1 MTKNLFGEKI
11 DSSTES
17 IKWAYIDCH
26 GQSNTDVIKLISK
39 HLDIALIHLTQYDYN
54 ENFSLSIGEVK
65 QLLGSVKHCYY
76 LVRDYCCTEVKIEEK
91 RRDNLKEKYIL
102 IPDLRK
108 QDTKIHSVMKS
119 LKDIG
124 YEILHLKSP
133 QLIGG
138 EFLERLLNEDSLMDI
153 RSDRELVKRI
163 IDQVSKR
170 GLISDKIE
178 FPFLEYYP
186 LFTVYMCCYYK
197 ALNETCQSTIENL
210 NSESERLKK
219 KLDNTKMGDVVL
231 YFNEIINREN
241 SSLLLWKLSQEL
253 SLMSKQHSQSEGST
267 HQQKYVRYSLEIFW
281 REALLST
288 KYGHSCEDKNRADFI
303 TNFRLRYSSYVE
315 RGEPFELIDGDNLR
329 YFDKE
334 INELLYNLYHEQEL
348 ELDELNE
355 DQKVTM
361 RQAPI
366 VVSIFGPQSSGKSTL
381 LNYCFGCK
389 FLTSAGRCTRG
400 IYASLAQLSRPV
412 NLTNQFLIL
421 DTEGLDG
428 IERANFRDASLIHF
442 DRTMVLF
449 CLAVSQVVIINVKG
463 DIGNELQ
470 NLLQI
475 CAYSLNKLNVRKVAA
490 PKIFF
495 VLNQQAD
502 PDLDKHLES
511 INILMDKLNGDLMD
525 TEGVKISDLIQ
536 VSRENLFILPSAFNS
551 EQMNKP
557 SSKLFN
563 SEVTKLSPTVTFA
576 DKCTKLRLS
585 IIDQLDNMPVDD
597 RTPFQTMKEWME
609 MSGIIWDTIVRYQ
622 DIVKYRNVEEMMC
635 NNELSKLVS
644 DLMEEHIYRHKQ
656 EFLEITNDL
665 SLQIQNIKI
674 FTHSENL
681 LTKFVFKFDEIFIPH
696 QTDCNKA
703 FTEHCET
710 NMLLKKNSR
719 LCKEFRDNLSRLIYI
734 EKKVYEDKLKFQ
746 IKAVSVEILLS
757 DGMKKFQDAI
767 TKNVDD
773 YLQLI
778 DFQRREAFDKIW
790 TECFGGDDKEEEVAE
805 RFETFENLYSLFRME
820 SNTVENKHT
829 VYGWFRSDEFEMDE
843 VISTIKSTI
852 LARFMNDPNL
862 IDGGD
867 QFIFSCNENNY
878 PIRYMTPYAGRR
890 DYKYFSGNSL
900 FQIYKKSR
908 LHLDRKRLILP
919 EWVPLECLPLVKYCS
934 GHYSHP
940 DIILRSLDRNKQVL
954 RLACQLKSPSNL
966 EESTWQK
973 LISDIRE
980 CISDFIDKDPNI
992 SHGTVKQMVNYLS
1005 SLFKLVNYEI
1015 NCIQAKLSNTAQRTI
1030 TTLVF
1035 AYAFNSLWNIKIGK
1049 LNEQKAKTEVK
1060 KLRLLEYFSQKIETR
1075 KIIRGDW
1082 NREKMKESDLK
1093 ISEKFATDFLESVKR
1108 ALLITEQSLVELY
1121 FEEKRETLSY
1131 EYILSTGNT
1140 YLIKELEEDP
1150 ETEVLD
1156 QENFVIKFIC
1166 DRNTETKATFLKL
1179 WNQAQ
1184 NEIHCLFV
1192 REMNEKFSKHIQPVK
1207 QVLIALQESLVE
1219 SSAKSGTSE
1228 HKAWDSDSNFEIADM
1243 GAGEDIPF
1251 EVKRE
1256 SPFKGMVMYLQ
1267 MYLNPLVLPAVF
1279 EDTFK
1284 QGSTFYVDGVNVK
1297 LADTYVLC
1305 GKPVYPVHILSE
1317 EMFKKLSNTKMFSSE
1332 NIFNLY
1338 DYVTEFLSV
1347 LNNYTLEVT
1356 NEEFSELVQHIKE
1369 YFEKNAIG
1377 CPNQCPSCGKCCER
1391 ELHPN
1396 DGLCQIK
1403 TGHQICSMGGKVW
1416 NNDENHTA
1424 LLLMCDDLGE
1434 YTSVSLSGT
1443 SMNWLDFMDRCSND
1457 WNLPLP
1463 KDNVSRILQY
1473 DNRVKM
1479 KDIWN
1484 KFGRGILKY
1493 YADGGTHITYV
1504 PYTSVSEVYRILHVQ
1519 SYICFV
1525 IDGTMSMLTEIKKVR
1540 ISISQ
1545 FIHKC
1550 KQREN
1555 LPHFRVVIYR
1565 DHCDRVLLEKYPEN
1579 NEFTPDYLSV
1589 QYFLS
1594 SVEAY
1599 GGLDY
1604 PEAALDG
1611 LATAATHS
1619 EWKTSIGVRNIIIHI
1634 FDAPPHGAFPD
1645 PTVHD
1650 SRSRK
1655 AHCCCCNHGTI
1666 CPFDWKTDV
1675 WGSIKKN
1682 NIKYYGI
1689 NTGTKNRSFEAA
1701 MKENLEELC
1710 GGFQTIEKE
1719 VVNDAI
1725 LEIFIDHKDNF

>member
-1 MTKNLFGEKI
+1 M
-11 DSSTES
+11 
-17 IKWAYIDCH
+17 
-26 GQSNTDVIKLISK
+26 
-39 HLDIALIHLTQYDYN
+39 
-54 ENFSLSIGEVK
+54 
-65 QLLGSVKHCYY
+65 
-76 LVRDYCCTEVKIEEK
+76 
-91 RRDNLKEKYIL
+91 
-102 IPDLRK
+102 
-108 QDTKIHSVMKS
+108 
-119 LKDIG
+119 
-124 YEILHLKSP
+124 
-133 QLIGG
+133 
-138 EFLERLLNEDSLMDI
+138 
-153 RSDRELVKRI
+153 
-163 IDQVSKR
+163 
-170 GLISDKIE
+170 
-178 FPFLEYYP
+178 
-186 LFTVYMCCYYK
+186 
-197 ALNETCQSTIENL
+197 
-210 NSESERLKK
+210 
-219 KLDNTKMGDVVL
+219 
-231 YFNEIINREN
+231 
-241 SSLLLWKLSQEL
+241 
-253 SLMSKQHSQSEGST
+253 
-267 HQQKYVRYSLEIFW
+267 
-281 REALLST
+281 
-288 KYGHSCEDKNRADFI
+288 
-303 TNFRLRYSSYVE
+303 
-315 RGEPFELIDGDNLR
+315 
-329 YFDKE
+329 
-334 INELLYNLYHEQEL
+334 
-348 ELDELNE
+348 
-355 DQKVTM
+355 
-361 RQAPI
+361 
-366 VVSIFGPQSSGKSTL
+366 
-381 LNYCFGCK
+381 
-389 FLTSAGRCTRG
+389 
-400 IYASLAQLSRPV
+400 
-412 NLTNQFLIL
+412 
-421 DTEGLDG
+421 
-428 IERANFRDASLIHF
+428 
-442 DRTMVLF
+442 
-449 CLAVSQVVIINVKG
+449 
-463 DIGNELQ
+463 
-470 NLLQI
+470 
-475 CAYSLNKLNVRKVAA
+475 
-490 PKIFF
+490 
-495 VLNQQAD
+495 
-502 PDLDKHLES
+502 
-511 INILMDKLNGDLMD
+511 
-525 TEGVKISDLIQ
+525 
-536 VSRENLFILPSAFNS
+536 
-551 EQMNKP
+551 
-557 SSKLFN
+557 
-563 SEVTKLSPTVTFA
+563 
-576 DKCTKLRLS
+576 
-585 IIDQLDNMPVDD
+585 
-597 RTPFQTMKEWME
+597 
-609 MSGIIWDTIVRYQ
+609 
-622 DIVKYRNVEEMMC
+622 
-635 NNELSKLVS
+635 
-644 DLMEEHIYRHKQ
+644 
-656 EFLEITNDL
+656 
-665 SLQIQNIKI
+665 
-674 FTHSENL
+674 
-681 LTKFVFKFDEIFIPH
+681 FKFDNIFLPH
-696 QTDCNKA
+696 QRDCDKA

-710 NMLLKKNSR
+710 NMLLKKNGR

-790 TECFGGDDKEEEVAE
+790 TECFGGDGKEEEVAE

-862 IDGGD
+862 FDGGD

-878 PIRYMTPYAGRR
+878 PIRYMKPYAGRR

-940 DIILRSLDRNKQVL
+940 DIILGSLDRNQQVL

-1035 AYAFNSLWNIKIGK
+1035 AYAFESLWNIKIGK
-1049 LNEQKAKTEVK
+1049 LIEQKEKTEVK
-1060 KLRLLEYFSQKIETR
+1060 KLRLFLYFSQKIETR
-1075 KIIRGDW
+1075 KLIRGDW
-1082 NREKMKESDLK
+1082 NREKMKESDRK

-1108 ALLITEQSLVELY
+1108 ALLMTEQSLVELY

-1184 NEIHCLFV
+1184 NEIHRLFV

-1256 SPFKGMVMYLQ
+1256 SPFKAMVMYLQ

-1279 EDTFK
+1279 QETFK
-1284 QGSTFYVDGVNVK
+1284 QGSTFDVDGVNVK

-1347 LNNYTLEVT
+1347 LNNYTFEVT

-1369 YFEKNAIG
+1369 DFEKNAIG

-1424 LLLMCDDLGE
+1424 LLFTCDDLAG
-1434 YTSVSLSGT
+1434 YTSVSLPGVSL
-1443 SMNWLDFMDRCSND
+1443 NWSDFMIECCHE
-1457 WNLPLP
+1457 WNWYLPE
-1463 KDNVSRILQY
+1463 DDVSRILQY
-1473 DNRVKM
+1473 NNRVKM

-1493 YADGGTHITYV
+1493 YADRGTHITYV
-1504 PYTSVSEVYRILHVQ
+1504 PYTSVSEVYRILQVQ
-1519 SYICFV
+1519 FYICFV
-1525 IDGTMSMLTEIKKVR
+1525 IDGTMSMLTEIKKVLFHR
-1540 ISISQ
+1540 S
-1545 FIHKC
+1545 F
-1550 KQREN
+1550 
-1555 LPHFRVVIYR
+1555 
-1565 DHCDRVLLEKYPEN
+1565 
-1579 NEFTPDYLSV
+1579 
-1589 QYFLS
+1589 
-1594 SVEAY
+1594 
-1599 GGLDY
+1599 
-1604 PEAALDG
+1604 
-1611 LATAATHS
+1611 
-1619 EWKTSIGVRNIIIHI
+1619 KTSILCSRIYPII
-1634 FDAPPHGAFPD
+1634 F
-1645 PTVHD
+1645 
-1650 SRSRK
+1650 
-1655 AHCCCCNHGTI
+1655 
-1666 CPFDWKTDV
+1666 
-1675 WGSIKKN
+1675 
-1682 NIKYYGI
+1682 
-1689 NTGTKNRSFEAA
+1689 
-1701 MKENLEELC
+1701 
-1710 GGFQTIEKE
+1710 
-1719 VVNDAI
+1719 
-1725 LEIFIDHKDNF
+1725 